1 MRALLNAAVERN
13 STFRGFFS
21 DDEYRAVNAYFA
33 DHPHLLPSPLIH
45 LSTLAARLGIDGI
58 DAKDES
64 GRFGLNA
71 FKIVGVRY
79 AMHRIDGND
88 LGRGVVCATAGN
100 HGRAVARVAR
110 EKGVPATVFIPS
122 APEARAEEQRT
133 RTTRI
138 EAMKGDG
145 ATIIE
150 VPGTYEDAVRQAAS
164 YADET
169 GATVV
174 SDTSWEGYEQIPRW
188 IMAGYTRIFEEAES
202 QWDRVPD
209 VVLIQGG
216 VGGLV
221 CAAASWFAWRFG
233 ASRPFVIACEPEH
246 AACLFESSRART
258 PVHLEGELETIMAG
272 LRCAD
277 PSIVA
282 WPAILRG
289 IDAFVTVDDE
299 QVLAAMKMLS
309 SAPPGERIG
318 AGPSGACGAASLI
331 ALNESSELREI
342 RAACRLDRSTRALI
356 VVTEG
361 A

>member
-1 MRALLNAAVERN
+1 MRALLNTSVERN
-13 STFRGFFS
+13 STFRGLFT
-21 DDEYRAVNAYFA
+21 DDEYRAVDTYFEGQ
-33 DHPHLLPSPLIH
+33 PHLSPSRLVQLP
-45 LSTLAARLGIDGI
+45 TLAAKLGVDGI

-79 AMHRIDGND
+79 AMHRLGDND
-88 LGRGVVCATAGN
+88 LRRGVVCATAGN

-110 EKGVPATVFIPS
+110 EKAAPATVFIPS
-122 APEARAEEQRT
+122 AHQARAEEQRT

-138 EAMKGDG
+138 EAMKSDG
-145 ATIIE
+145 ATVVE
-150 VPGTYEDAVRQAAS
+150 VPGTYEDAVKEAAR

-188 IMAGYTRIFEEAES
+188 IMAGYTRIFEEAAA
-202 QWDRVPD
+202 QWDRAPD

-221 CAAASWFAWRFG
+221 CAAASWFASRFG
-233 ASRPFVIACEPEH
+233 ASRPFVIACEPDK
-246 AACLFESSRART
+246 AACLFESARARM
-258 PVHLEGELETIMAG
+258 PVHVEGALDTIMAG

-277 PSIVA
+277 PSIAA

-289 IDAFVTVDDE
+289 IDAFMTVDDE
-299 QVLAAMKMLS
+299 RVLAAMEMLS

-331 ALNESSELREI
+331 ALAGSEELKAI
-342 RAACRLDRSTRALI
+342 RAECRLDRSTRALI